1 MNAIIY
7 RRFSSDEQEKGS
19 SDTLT
24 RQQER
29 CEALAIAR
37 GWMVTETI
45 TDRGLSAFKG
55 EHLRPDAALGQFLE
69 RLRRGEFAPGT
80 VLIADNL
87 SRLSRRPVDEAMA
100 WIYEVTKAGVQIA
113 IADTQEVFQAN
124 PSMGDFLATSIKAA
138 FSHEDS
144 RRKSDM
150 TRASKARLWKMA
162 ERKEGRWTNLAGR
175 LPGWLERTPECDGW
189 IVKEERA
196 RIVFRI
202 YRQSADG
209 IGVVT
214 ITRMLN
220 DDGLEPFGEDGRHI
234 AGKRQW
240 GRSHV
245 RQLLVS
251 PIVEGDYRP
260 KTGMFAGKVIH
271 GFYPRI
277 VDADIVA
284 QARAALT
291 ARKKVRG
298 EGTKAGT
305 TNLFAGVTKCGECGR
320 NASLSTSVQKG
331 RAYPYIRCEGASE
344 GRCSNRNGYA
354 YRAFEETALDLLLDL
369 ALDDRFFESRGE
381 LGKARTR
388 KAEIEKALADRRAFK
403 INLLRSFTT
412 PDPEVAVVIQ
422 EATADIDRK
431 IAELDEV
438 ERAIQTASGKVADV
452 EHVRRIGDIREAAD
466 SEVEAV
472 RLQARAKLGRAMRA
486 IVESVE
492 IKRDP
497 EGEKAFDVLLVGHL
511 MMLRINTK
519 GQVTAQFDE
528 FFGKPLWAN
537 LPADVQEMFAPLIQR
552 LEMRLPKR
560 SLNATTEP
568 PTTG

>member
-19 SDTLT
+19 SDTLA

-29 CEALAIAR
+29 CEALALAR
-37 GWMVTETI
+37 GWKVAETI
-45 TDRGLSAFKG
+45 TDRGMSAFKG
-55 EHLRPDAALGQFLE
+55 EHLRPEAGLGQFLE

-80 VLIADNL
+80 VLVADNL

-100 WIYEVTKAGVQIA
+100 WIYEVTRAGVQIA

-150 TRASKARLWKMA
+150 TRASKARLWKLA

-175 LPGWLERTPECDGW
+175 LPAWLERTPRGDGW
-189 IVKEERA
+189 IVNEERA

-220 DDGLEPFGEDGRHI
+220 DDGIEPFGEDGRHI

-251 PIVEGDYRP
+251 AIVEGDFRP
-260 KTGMFAGKVIH
+260 RTGMFAGQVIH

-298 EGTKAGT
+298 EGTRAGT
-305 TNLFAGVTKCGECGR
+305 RNLFSGMTKCGECGR

-331 RAYPYIRCEGASE
+331 KAYPYIRCEGASE
-344 GRCSNRNGYA
+344 GRCDNRNGYA
-354 YRAFEETALDLLLDL
+354 YRAFEVTALDLLLDL

-381 LGKARTR
+381 LGRARTR
-388 KAEIEKALADRRAFK
+388 KAEIEKTLADRRAFK
-403 INLLRSFTT
+403 LNLLRSFTT

-422 EATADIDRK
+422 EATADIDRMTT
-431 IAELDEV
+431 ELDDV
-438 ERAIQTASGKVADV
+438 EQAIQIASGKVADV
-452 EHVRRIGDIREAAD
+452 EHFQRIGDIREAAN

-472 RLQARAKLGRAMRA
+472 RLQARAKLGRALRA
-486 IVESVE
+486 IVETVE
-492 IKRDP
+492 IRRDP
-497 EGEKAFDVLLVGHL
+497 EGEKVFELVLVGNL
-511 MMLRINTK
+511 MMLRISTK
-519 GQVTAQFDE
+519 GQVKVQFDQL
-528 FFGKPLWAN
+528 FGQPLWAA
-537 LPADVQEMFAPLIQR
+537 LPSDTQEALAPLIQR
-552 LEMRLPKR
+552 IQARAGR
-560 SLNATTEP
+560 S
-568 PTTG
+568 PTS

>member
-1 MNAIIY
+1 MTAIIY
-7 RRFSSDEQEKGS
+7 RRFSSDEQERGS
-19 SDTLT
+19 SDTLA

-29 CEALAIAR
+29 CEALACAR
-37 GWMVTETI
+37 GWEVAETI

-55 EHLRPDAALGQFLE
+55 EHLRPEAGLGQFLE

-80 VLIADNL
+80 VLVADNL

-100 WIYEVTKAGVQIA
+100 WIYEVTRAGVQIA

-150 TRASKARLWKMA
+150 TRASKARLWKLA

-175 LPGWLERTPECDGW
+175 LPGWLERTPGCDGW
-189 IVKEERA
+189 LVNEERA

-260 KTGMFAGKVIH
+260 RTGMFAGRVIH

-284 QARAALT
+284 QARAALA

-305 TNLFAGVTKCGECGR
+305 ANLFAGVTKCGECGR

-331 RAYPYIRCEGASE
+331 RAYPYIRCEGVSE
-344 GRCSNRNGYA
+344 GRCNNRNGYA

-388 KAEIEKALADRRAFK
+388 KAEIEKELADRRAFK
-403 INLLRSFTT
+403 LNLIRSFTT

-438 ERAIQTASGKVADV
+438 EQAIQTASGKVADV

-497 EGEKAFDVLLVGHL
+497 EGEKAFDVLLVGDL

-537 LPADVQEMFAPLIQR
+537 RSVEVQEMFAPLIQR

>member
-1 MNAIIY
+1 
-7 RRFSSDEQEKGS
+7 
-19 SDTLT
+19 
-24 RQQER
+24 
-29 CEALAIAR
+29 
-37 GWMVTETI
+37 
-45 TDRGLSAFKG
+45 
-55 EHLRPDAALGQFLE
+55 
-69 RLRRGEFAPGT
+69 
-80 VLIADNL
+80 
-87 SRLSRRPVDEAMA
+87 MA
-100 WIYEVTKAGVQIA
+100 WIYEVTRAGVQIA

-162 ERKEGRWTNLAGR
+162 ESKEGRWTNLAGR
-175 LPGWLERTPECDGW
+175 LPGWLKRTPGCDGW
-189 IVKEERA
+189 LVNEERA

-209 IGVVT
+209 IGVIT

-220 DDGLEPFGEDGRHI
+220 DDGIEPFGEDVRHPTGR
-234 AGKRQW
+234 RQW

-251 PIVEGDYRP
+251 AIVEGDYRP
-260 KTGMFAGKVIH
+260 RVGMFAGRVIH

-298 EGTKAGT
+298 ETTKAGT
-305 TNLFAGVTKCGECGR
+305 ANLFAGVTKCGECGR

-331 RAYPYIRCEGASE
+331 KAYPYIRCEGVSE
-344 GRCSNRNGYA
+344 GRCNNRNGYA

-369 ALDDRFFESRGE
+369 ALDDRFFESKGE

-388 KAEIEKALADRRAFK
+388 KAGIEKALADRRAFK
-403 INLLRSFTT
+403 LNILRSFTT
-412 PDPEVAVVIQ
+412 PDPEVAVVVH
-422 EATADIDRK
+422 EATVDIERM
-431 IAELDEV
+431 IAELDDV
-438 ERAIQTASGKVADV
+438 EQAIQMASGKVADV
-452 EHVRRIGDIREAAD
+452 EHVRRIGDIREAAQ
-466 SEVEAV
+466 SQVEAV
-472 RLQARAKLGRAMRA
+472 RLQARAKLGRAMRT

-497 EGEKAFDVLLVGHL
+497 KGEKAFEVVLVGNL
-511 MMLRINTK
+511 FMVRINTK
-519 GQVTAQFDE
+519 GEVVARFDE
-528 FFGKPLWAN
+528 FFGMPLWAN
-537 LPADVQEMFAPLIQR
+537 LPADVQETFAPLIRR
-552 LEMRLPKR
+552 LEMKLPKH
-560 SLNATTEP
+560 SGP
-568 PTTG
+568 PTGN

>member
-1 MNAIIY
+1 M
-7 RRFSSDEQEKGS
+7 
-19 SDTLT
+19 
-24 RQQER
+24 
-29 CEALAIAR
+29 
-37 GWMVTETI
+37 
-45 TDRGLSAFKG
+45 SAFKG
-55 EHLRPDAALGQFLE
+55 EHLRPEAGLGQFLE
-69 RLRRGEFAPGT
+69 RLRHGEFAPGT
-80 VLIADNL
+80 VLVADNL

-100 WIYEVTKAGVQIA
+100 WIYEVTRAGVQIA

-150 TRASKARLWKMA
+150 TRASKARLWKLA

-175 LPGWLERTPECDGW
+175 LPAWLERAPGCDSW
-189 IVKEERA
+189 IVNEERS

-220 DDGLEPFGEDGRHI
+220 DDAIEPFGEDGRHI

-251 PIVEGDYRP
+251 AVVEGDFRP
-260 KTGMFAGKVIH
+260 RTGMFAGQVIH

-298 EGTKAGT
+298 EGTRAGT
-305 TNLFAGVTKCGECGR
+305 RNLFSGVTKCGECGR

-331 RAYPYIRCEGASE
+331 KAYPYIRCEGASE
-344 GRCSNRNGYA
+344 GRCDNHNGYA
-354 YRAFEETALDLLLDL
+354 YRAFEVTALDLLLDL

-381 LGKARTR
+381 LGRARTK
-388 KAEIEKALADRRAFK
+388 KAEIEKTLADRRAFK
-403 INLLRSFTT
+403 LNLLRSFTT

-422 EATADIDRK
+422 EATADIDWMT
-431 IAELDEV
+431 AELDDV
-438 ERAIQTASGKVADV
+438 EQAIQIASGKVADV
-452 EHVRRIGDIREAAD
+452 EHFQRIGDIRAAAS

-472 RLQARAKLGRAMRA
+472 RLPARAKLGRALRA
-486 IVESVE
+486 IVETVE

-497 EGEKAFDVLLVGHL
+497 EGEKVFEVVLVGNL
-511 MMLRINTK
+511 MMLRISTK
-519 GQVTAQFDE
+519 GQVKVQFDQL
-528 FFGKPLWAN
+528 FGQPLWAS
-537 LPADVQEMFAPLIQR
+537 LPSDTQEALAPLIQR
-552 LEMRLPKR
+552 IQARTGR
-560 SLNATTEP
+560 SSTS
-568 PTTG
+568 